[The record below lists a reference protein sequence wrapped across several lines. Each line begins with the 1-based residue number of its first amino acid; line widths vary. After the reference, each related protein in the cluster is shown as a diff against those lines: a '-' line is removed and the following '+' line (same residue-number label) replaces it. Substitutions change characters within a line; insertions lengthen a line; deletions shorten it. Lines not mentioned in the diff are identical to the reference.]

1 MPNDESISNGKA
13 RMKRSRLRHSSAGWQ
28 GPDMKPQMIFKLV
41 VMGGL
46 IVAVGQLLHGHDV
59 LTGIA
64 LVLLFLWAVAKV
76 IAAIVVRRRGE
87 PPGSG
92 GGGSWP
98 AGSAVPR
105 PPGGRP
111 PALSAASEVK

>member
-1 MPNDESISNGKA
+1 MKL
-13 RMKRSRLRHSSAGWQ
+13 RM
-28 GPDMKPQMIFKLV
+28 IIKLV
-41 VMGGL
+41 VVGGL
-46 IVAVGQLLHGHDV
+46 IVAVGRLLHGRDI

-64 LVLLFLWAVAKV
+64 LVVLFLWAVAKV

-87 PPGSG
+87 PPSGG

-98 AGSAVPR
+98 SDAPVPR

-111 PALSAASEVK
+111 PELSAAAEVR

>member
-1 MPNDESISNGKA
+1 M
-13 RMKRSRLRHSSAGWQ
+13 R
-28 GPDMKPQMIFKLV
+28 PQMIIKLV

-46 IVAVGQLLHGHDV
+46 IVAVGQLLRGHDV

-76 IAAIVVRRRGE
+76 IAAIVVRRRCE
-87 PPGSG
+87 PPSG
-92 GGGSWP
+92 GGGGGWP
-98 AGSAVPR
+98 AGEPVPR

-111 PALSAASEVK
+111 PALSAAAGARS

>member
-1 MPNDESISNGKA
+1 
-13 RMKRSRLRHSSAGWQ
+13 
-28 GPDMKPQMIFKLV
+28 MKPQMIIKLV

-46 IVAVGQLLHGHDV
+46 IVAVGRLLHGHDV

-76 IAAIVVRRRGE
+76 IAVVVVRRRGG
-87 PPGSG
+87 PPFG
-92 GGGSWP
+92 GGDGGWP
-98 AGSAVPR
+98 AGEPVPR

-111 PALSAASEVK
+111 PALSAAAQVK

>member
-1 MPNDESISNGKA
+1 
-13 RMKRSRLRHSSAGWQ
+13 MKL
-28 GPDMKPQMIFKLV
+28 QMIIKLV

-46 IVAVGQLLHGHDV
+46 IVAVGRLLHGHDI

-76 IAAIVVRRRGE
+76 IAAIVVRRKGE
-87 PPGSG
+87 PPS

-98 AGSAVPR
+98 AGEPVPR

-111 PALSAASEVK
+111 PALLAAAEVRS

>member
-1 MPNDESISNGKA
+1 
-13 RMKRSRLRHSSAGWQ
+13 
-28 GPDMKPQMIFKLV
+28 MIIKLV

-46 IVAVGQLLHGHDV
+46 IVAVGRLLHGHDI

-87 PPGSG
+87 PPSG
-92 GGGSWP
+92 GDGGSWP
-98 AGSAVPR
+98 AGEPVPR

-111 PALSAASEVK
+111 PALSAAAEVR